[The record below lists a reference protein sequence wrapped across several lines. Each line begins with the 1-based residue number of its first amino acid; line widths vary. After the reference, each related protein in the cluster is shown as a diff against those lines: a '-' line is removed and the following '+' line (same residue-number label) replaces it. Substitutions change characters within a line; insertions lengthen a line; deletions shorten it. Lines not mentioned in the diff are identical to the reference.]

1 MPQGWRLGVIGRDLQ
16 PSKKQL
22 KERIMKAND
31 LSNFAFTFAGY
42 GHYKVTYKTGR
53 GDYWRALITDMPSI
67 DRTKNAEWAKVD
79 DIKHLR
85 NLCKRNGTHY
95 HSNGQPF
102 NE

>member
-1 MPQGWRLGVIGRDLQ
+1 
-16 PSKKQL
+16 
-22 KERIMKAND
+22 MKAND
-31 LSNFAFTFAGY
+31 LSNFSFTFAGA

-53 GDYWRALITDMPSI
+53 GDFWRALITDMPSI
-67 DRTKNAEWAKVD
+67 DRTKNAECAKVE

>member
-1 MPQGWRLGVIGRDLQ
+1 
-16 PSKKQL
+16 
-22 KERIMKAND
+22 MKAND
-31 LSNFAFTFAGY
+31 LSNFSFTFAGY

-53 GDYWRALITDMPSI
+53 GDYWRALVTDMPTI
-67 DRTKNAEWAKVD
+67 DRTKNADWAKVE

-95 HSNGQPF
+95 HSNGQPL